1 MGIKINISGS
11 EFDNVEILNNAQ
23 IKGNSEVDLKIK
35 NSKLKNK
42 TKVGNNIKAKDG
54 KINAEISNSEIDHSE
69 LLNDIEI
76 EGKIDFKDENVKYN
90 KSKVLNEKKV
100 SKEESVVYNHKGEND
115 FKKNIK
121 VEKMPEETPIM
132 KAHKE
137 LEIAKQKGDNTL
149 ILKTMEKLIDI
160 QREEQAKKYQEKA
173 QEFIKKQKELLI
185 KNDQEQIN
193 KFNQQKEQYYN
204 KMRIDELT
212 YKINKLMIQQKL
224 KPSQETQ
231 LEINKLKNKLN
242 EMQKEE
248 MQK

>member
-1 MGIKINISGS
+1 MSIKINISGNDIENAS
-11 EFDNVEILNNAQ
+11 MFNGAKLN
-23 IKGNSEVDLKIK
+23 GDVDIDIVNNKMK
-35 NSKLKNK
+35 K
-42 TKVGNNIKAKDG
+42 TKIGNNLKAKKG
-54 KINAEISNSEIDHSE
+54 KIDAKIRNSEIDNSE
-69 LLNDIEI
+69 ILNDVESEGEI
-76 EGKIDFKDENVKYN
+76 NLKEENVKYN
-90 KSKVLNEKKV
+90 NSKVLNEKKV
-100 SKEESVVYNHKGEND
+100 NKGESVVYNHKGEND
-115 FKKNIK
+115 FKKSIK

-137 LEIAKQKGDNTL
+137 LEIAKQKGDYTL
-149 ILKTMEKLIDI
+149 ILKAMEKLIDI
-160 QREEQAKKYQEKA
+160 QREEQAKEYQEKA

-204 KMRIDELT
+204 KMRINELN

-231 LEINKLKNKLN
+231 LEINKLKHKLN